1 VKKVYLRRLT
11 IDDADFVLEIRN
23 DESTRKFLDNHS
35 IFTREDFRQWFA
47 SREVNW
53 LVIVDFNTE
62 EQVGYVRTDKD
73 DGKSIEI
80 GADIHKKH
88 RRQGYATAAYEA
100 LFKYLKDRSYES
112 VHLGVLSYNEA
123 AKSLYDK
130 LGFKTI
136 GMRVTAANEESVVM
150 SRNL

>member
-1 VKKVYLRRLT
+1 MKKVYLRRLT

-62 EQVGYVRTDKD
+62 EQVAILQAAGD
-73 DGKSIEI
+73 DME
-80 GADIHKKH
+80 AM
-88 RRQGYATAAYEA
+88 TAPSAIQDTYSENKI
-100 LFKYLKDRSYES
+100 L
-112 VHLGVLSYNEA
+112 
-123 AKSLYDK
+123 
-130 LGFKTI
+130 
-136 GMRVTAANEESVVM
+136 
-150 SRNL
+150 